1 MLTHEQIWRGVDRL
15 ALRNGLSPSGL
26 AKRAGLDPTT
36 FNKSKRVTQDGKQR
50 WPGTESLSK
59 ILEATQTSMAEFVT
73 LIDDTPGPPPRA
85 AELRL
90 KSIRLSQIAEDT
102 FDHSGFPREGDWE
115 DVDFPAIEDPR
126 AYIIEL
132 DRDAAQAF
140 CRPGSLVVVSP
151 SSSVRRH
158 DRIILKSK
166 KEDILM
172 LGTIK
177 RKAAQHY
184 TLIDTGGQ
192 PDETT
197 IATKDIAWIARILW
211 VSQ

>member
-1 MLTHEQIWRGVDRL
+1 MLSHEQIWRGVDRL
-15 ALRNGLSPSGL
+15 AQRNGLSPSGL

-59 ILEATQTSMAEFVT
+59 ILDATQTSMAEFVT
-73 LIDDTPGPPPRA
+73 LIDDSPSPPQRT

-90 KSIRLSQIAEDT
+90 KSIRLSRIADDT
-102 FDHSGFPREGDWE
+102 FDKSGFPGGGDWE
-115 DVDFPAIEDPR
+115 DVEFPAIEDPR

-132 DRDAAQAF
+132 DRDGAHAF
-140 CRPGSLVVVSP
+140 CRAGSLVVVSP

-158 DRIILKSK
+158 DRIVLRTRAGSLI
-166 KEDILM
+166 

-177 RKAAQHY
+177 RKAAQNY
-184 TLIDTGGQ
+184 TLVDTGGQ

-197 IATKDIAWIARILW
+197 LATREIAWVARILW

>member
-1 MLTHEQIWRGVDRL
+1 MLSHEQIWRGVDRL
-15 ALRNGLSPSGL
+15 ALRNGLSASGL

-59 ILEATQTSMAEFVT
+59 ILDATQTSMAEFVT
-73 LIDDTPGPPPRA
+73 LIDETSGPQQRA
-85 AELRL
+85 TEHRL
-90 KSIRLSQIAEDT
+90 KSIRVSRITDDS
-102 FDHSGFPREGDWE
+102 FDKSGFPNDGEWE
-115 DVDFPAIEDPR
+115 DVEFPSIEDPR
-126 AYIIEL
+126 AYMIEL
-132 DRDAAQAF
+132 DRDGAQAF

-158 DRIILKSK
+158 DRIILKPKSGS
-166 KEDILM
+166 LV
-172 LGTIK
+172 LGTVK
-177 RKAAQHY
+177 RKTAQHY
-184 TLIDTGGQ
+184 TIVDTGGQ

-197 IATKDIAWIARILW
+197 FATKDIAWIARILW

>member
-73 LIDDTPGPPPRA
+73 LIDECPGPAQRA

-90 KSIRLSQIAEDT
+90 KSIRLSQVSDES
-102 FDHSGFPREGDWE
+102 FDKSGFPSAGEWE
-115 DVDFPAIEDPR
+115 DVEFPAIEDPR

-132 DRDAAQAF
+132 DRDGTQTF

-166 KEDILM
+166 EGTLL

-177 RKAAQHY
+177 RKTAQNY
-184 TLIDTGGQ
+184 TLVDTGGQ

-197 IATKDIAWIARILW
+197 IATRDIAWVARILW

>member
-59 ILEATQTSMAEFVT
+59 ILEATQTSMTQFVT
-73 LIDDTPGPPPRA
+73 LIDETPGPAPRA

-90 KSIRLSQIAEDT
+90 KSIRLSQITEGS
-102 FDHSGFPREGDWE
+102 FDASGFPSAGEWE
-115 DVDFPAIEDPR
+115 DVEFPAIEDPR
-126 AYIIEL
+126 AYVIEL
-132 DRDAAQAF
+132 DRDGAQPF
-140 CRPGSLVVVSP
+140 SRPGSLVVVSP

-166 KEDILM
+166 AGALL
-172 LGTIK
+172 LGTVK
-177 RKAAQHY
+177 RKTAQHF

-197 IATKDIAWIARILW
+197 ITTKDIGWIARILW